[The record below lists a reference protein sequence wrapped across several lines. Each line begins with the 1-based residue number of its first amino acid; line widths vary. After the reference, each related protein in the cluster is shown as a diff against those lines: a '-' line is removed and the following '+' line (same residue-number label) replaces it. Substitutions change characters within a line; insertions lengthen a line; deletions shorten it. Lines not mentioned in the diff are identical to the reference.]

1 MDALKFL
8 LENGADAMGRR
19 SGCGMTP
26 LMNAIGLQRDEA
38 RDILS
43 AYSKEHGKKGEMKK
57 QGGGNRSKS
66 WKKRLFVLYGTY
78 FYYYK
83 GERQPSP
90 QGIII
95 LDNAKITDS
104 VKGPNSLEVV
114 TPARIY
120 YIKADTQEQR
130 DEWFKA
136 LTEAVETYNPEQKPS
151 QSFTIEGKAPDIPV
165 PSTNKR

>member
-1 MDALKFL
+1 M
-8 LENGADAMGRR
+8 
-19 SGCGMTP
+19 
-26 LMNAIGLQRDEA
+26 
-38 RDILS
+38 
-43 AYSKEHGKKGEMKK
+43 
-57 QGGGNRSKS
+57 
-66 WKKRLFVLYGTY
+66 
-78 FYYYK
+78 
-83 GERQPSP
+83 
-90 QGIII
+90 
-95 LDNAKITDS
+95 
-104 VKGPNSLEVV
+104 KGPNSLEVV